1 MKDDNQENDDT
12 KQKQHDDAIIHIAT
26 LTNQELLIQ
35 VLITIQSIGNEAKQ
49 WLLTTPNGQ
58 HAYLHI
64 GQRAAEGE
72 LLPLEWSCVF
82 QRMMASSIHDTD
94 ANNEIKNVIS
104 TSELLRTTM
113 EKLPPNSHRKRMW
126 TALQIITKQKVSPL
140 TIQQGAAFVKASLEE
155 ENRDYQSQILTLF
168 TGTLPKNCNVV
179 MAALASL
186 QLPILRQMDHA
197 VMEDILQ
204 CSQLD
209 YRIANLFHHHICE
222 KKEQFSSLGD
232 DCSTE
237 NSKALKIIRFVQAAN
252 LARRGNQIG
261 SKHGALLCVSRQ
273 VIDKHE
279 ELSKLVKRHSYNTD
293 YYSSNDDDKAPP
305 TKYDIVIGQ
314 GWNHNVLVNPKAKG
328 GKKRMIHSEVH
339 AVTSTIQQFGE
350 ELAFRYL
357 FPNAVVIIVELVGDV
372 TYDNAPPC
380 PKCDT
385 LLRAVGVGSACHSTK
400 RGIVVEDLQLGNSN
414 VEFLNRETVRIPFR
428 AACNELGVECLRL
441 KEAEERIHNLDAVN
455 IGARKVI

>member
-1 MKDDNQENDDT
+1 MKDGNQENDDT

-82 QRMMASSIHDTD
+82 QSMMASSIHDTD

-126 TALQIITKQKVSPL
+126 TALQIITQQKVSPL

-237 NSKALKIIRFVQAAN
+237 NSKVLKIIRFVQAAN

-328 GKKRMIHSEVH
+328 
-339 AVTSTIQQFGE
+339 
-350 ELAFRYL
+350 
-357 FPNAVVIIVELVGDV
+357 VVIIVELVGDV